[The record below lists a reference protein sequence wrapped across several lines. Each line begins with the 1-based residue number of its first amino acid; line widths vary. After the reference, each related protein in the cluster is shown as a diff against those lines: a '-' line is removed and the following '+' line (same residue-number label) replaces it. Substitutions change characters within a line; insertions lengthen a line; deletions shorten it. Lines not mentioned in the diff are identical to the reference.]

1 MTFSAALTNTTL
13 GVVSQPPDIEAGTL
27 TIYQLYD
34 IGDEIDLNLAQSC
47 LAETKAYRSIP
58 PRVRQSESIQ
68 IAQPP
73 LRVELGTFALLLPG
87 MSLNGTLRAS
97 IYDLGAVAIAAELS
111 LPQLT
116 SWVTVADLL
125 GDTLDPLE
133 VLLPRFLSALEELER
148 ILQGAITLPQRSAI
162 VEDYRVIIVERL
174 AGGNNNIAALSEH
187 PLVKA
192 SLLGEQR
199 LLSHSAMGLIVS
211 MSYYPNDLALLS
223 WNGALLIEPEPLA
236 AATAVALIEF
246 ANVQLLLMRTYD
258 AELDTQL
265 PQMYQRIAREQQR
278 FELPLV
284 RRYSQLLHD
293 VQRLVAEVTQVTE
306 RVDNALKVTDD
317 VYWNRL
323 YSSLLNVLRVDVWRS
338 GVEHKLALIRETYSM
353 LHAEADA
360 ERASAL
366 EWTVVLLILFEIVMA
381 LLRH

>member
-1 MTFSAALTNTTL
+1 MTSSATSVNTTNDAAAYL
-13 GVVSQPPDIEAGTL
+13 PEIEAGTL

-34 IGDEIDLNLAQSC
+34 VGDEIDLNLAQNC
-47 LAETKAYRSIP
+47 LAQTKAYRSSP
-58 PRVRQSESIQ
+58 PRVRQSKSIE

-73 LRVELGTFALLLPG
+73 LRVELGTVTLALEG
-87 MSLNGTLRAS
+87 MSLDGKLHAS

-111 LPQLT
+111 LPQPT
-116 SWVTVADLL
+116 SWATVADLV
-125 GDTLDPLE
+125 GDTLNPLE

-148 ILQGAITLPQRSAI
+148 ILQSAIALPHRSAI
-162 VEDYRVIIVERL
+162 VEDYTVIIVERL
-174 AGGNNNIAALSEH
+174 TGNINLAAMSLH
-187 PLVKA
+187 PVVKA
-192 SLLGEQR
+192 SLLGEKRQ
-199 LLSHSAMGLIVS
+199 LSDDAMGLIVS

-293 VQRLVAEVTQVTE
+293 VQSLVAEVTQVTE

-323 YSSLLNVLRVDVWRS
+323 YSALLNVLRVDVWRD

-366 EWTVVLLILFEIVMA
+366 EWTIVLLILFEIGMA
-381 LLRH
+381 LLGH

>member
-1 MTFSAALTNTTL
+1 MTSSATSVNTTNDAAAYL
-13 GVVSQPPDIEAGTL
+13 PEIEAGTL

-34 IGDEIDLNLAQSC
+34 VGDEIDLNLAQNC
-47 LAETKAYRSIP
+47 LAQTKAYRSSP
-58 PRVRQSESIQ
+58 PRVRQSKSIE

-73 LRVELGTFALLLPG
+73 LRVELGTVTLALEG
-87 MSLNGTLRAS
+87 MSFDGKLHAS

-111 LPQLT
+111 LPQPT
-116 SWVTVADLL
+116 SWATVADLV
-125 GDTLDPLE
+125 GDTLNPLE

-148 ILQGAITLPQRSAI
+148 ILQSAITLPHRAAI
-162 VEDYRVIIVERL
+162 VEDYIVIIVERL
-174 AGGNNNIAALSEH
+174 TGNINLAAMSLH
-187 PLVKA
+187 PVVKA
-192 SLLGEQR
+192 SLLGEKRQ
-199 LLSHSAMGLIVS
+199 LSDDAMGLIVS

-293 VQRLVAEVTQVTE
+293 VQSLVAEVTQVTE

-323 YSSLLNVLRVDVWRS
+323 YSALLNVLRVDVWRD

-366 EWTVVLLILFEIVMA
+366 EWTIVLLILFEIGMA
-381 LLRH
+381 LLGH